1 VSPRA
6 LITGVA
12 GQDGNILA
20 RRLTELEY
28 EVIGTVQPET
38 DHTDIDDICGLSVV
52 EVELRS
58 ENACRRI
65 VYDTEPDLVFHF
77 AGISSVAYSWSHPI
91 ETAAV
96 NGQSVVAIIDSL
108 LDLQNSTG
116 KERILV
122 NASSAEIFAGTA
134 SSPQNENT
142 AIAPLSPYGATK
154 AFSHHIVQMY
164 RARGL
169 RASNAI
175 FYNHESPLRPQHFV
189 TRKITAAAAAIA
201 HGHQSSLEMGN
212 LDARRDWGW
221 APDYVDAAL
230 RMAGHETG
238 GDFVIATGEAHS
250 VREFVAAA
258 FHAAGIEDWHSF
270 VTTSEAFGRPAE
282 SAEMVGDA
290 SKARAELEWEPTKR
304 FADVVGAMVEHDL
317 TLAEGRSR

>member
-1 VSPRA
+1 MSPRA

-38 DHTDIDDICGLSVV
+38 DHSDIDDICGLSVV
-52 EVELRS
+52 EVELRN

-91 ETAAV
+91 ETTAV
-96 NGQSVVAIIDSL
+96 NGQSIVAIIDSL
-108 LDLQNSTG
+108 LDLQNTTG
-116 KERILV
+116 TDRVLV
-122 NASSAEIFAGTA
+122 NASSAEIFAGTP
-134 SSPQNENT
+134 SSLQDENT

-175 FYNHESPLRPQHFV
+175 FYNHESTLRPHRFV
-189 TRKITAAAAAIA
+189 TRKITATAAAIA
-201 HGHQSSLEMGN
+201 HGHQSTLELGN

-270 VTTSEAFGRPAE
+270 VTTSDAFGRPAE

-290 SKARAELEWEPTKR
+290 SKAKAELGWEPTKR
-304 FADVVGAMVEHDL
+304 FADVVAAMVEHDL
-317 TLAEGRSR
+317 ALIEGQLR